1 MFNKPEFARAT
12 PTVLETTRTDD
23 GRIIIGV
30 EGDDLITLPSFANDN
45 QPFKG
50 MFTFLCNQFGDKKK
64 NGI

>member
-12 PTVLETTRTDD
+12 PTVLEMPRTDD

-30 EGDDLITLPSFANDN
+30 EGDDLITLPSFANNN

-50 MFTFLCNQFGDKKK
+50 VFHFLSNYYNEKK
-64 NGI
+64 